1 MRDPEIEKILNE
13 KAKSIEKNMKNV
25 KIQEP
30 INLTSENFNKTISSD
45 KPVIVDFWAEWCG
58 PCKFMIPVFEKLAKK
73 FNDKMIFTRLNVD
86 DNSDIASKYQ
96 IFSIPTFMIF
106 KNGQPLDMKIGAVGE
121 VELEK
126 FIQKY
131 TN

>member
-1 MRDPEIEKILNE
+1 MSDPEIEKILSD
-13 KAKSIEKNMKNV
+13 KAKSIENSMKKF

-30 INLTSENFNKTISSD
+30 INLTSENFDKIISSD
-45 KPVIVDFWAEWCG
+45 KPVIVDFWADWCG
-58 PCKFMIPVFEKLAKK
+58 PCKFMIPAFEKLAKK

-86 DNSDIASKYQ
+86 ENGDIASKYQ

-121 VELEK
+121 VELEN

-131 TN
+131 TI